1 MTSKV
6 AVVTGAN
13 KGIGLALATQFSELG
28 YTVIATVRAKAKIA
42 GTPIA
47 HSPNVKFVE
56 MDANNYETIDS
67 AVAEIEKIAPD
78 GVDQVWNNL
87 GVYNIGRGSDDRFKS
102 LDPAE
107 LETHYKVNVVSPSYF
122 TSKLIPLLEKGQSKK
137 IVFISSAASSFDVTK
152 QNAEF
157 FTAIGVIPG
166 YASSKS
172 ALNMIALSD
181 LILVFP
187 YQLKPLGFT
196 VVPLH
201 PGVVLTSMYVA
212 GPAITPEE
220 SASKV
225 RGVVEPLSSTD
236 EFLLRNYDGSI
247 LPW

>member
-6 AVVTGAN
+6 VIITGAN

-42 GTPIA
+42 GTAIA
-47 HSPNVKFVE
+47 CSPNVKFVE
-56 MDANNYETIDS
+56 MDASDYGTIDS
-67 AVAEIEKIAPD
+67 AVAEIGMIAPD
-78 GVDQVWNNL
+78 GVDQIWNNL
-87 GVYNIGRGSDDRFKS
+87 GVHNIGRGSDESDVKS

-107 LETHYKVNVVSPSYF
+107 LETHFKVNVVSPSYF

-137 IVFISSAASSFDVTK
+137 IIFISSVVSSQAVTK
-152 QNAEF
+152 QNADF
-157 FTAIGVIPG
+157 FTAAGVIPG

-172 ALNMIALSD
+172 ALNMIAWY
-181 LILVFP
+181 FHN
-187 YQLKPLGFT
+187 QLKPLGFT
-196 VVPLH
+196 VVPIH
-201 PGVVLTSMYVA
+201 PGVVLTSMYVT

-220 SASKV
+220 SASNV
-225 RGVVEPLSSTD
+225 RGVVEPLSPTD